1 MAGDGLAGR
10 RAGAGGVWGWGA
22 GHGGSGRGRGAGEW
36 GRLDGGGIASGGRMS
51 SWPSPRCRDRADA
64 GKMVDDLATCYGN
77 LRLRAAVVRR
87 PGAMLAM

>member
-1 MAGDGLAGR
+1 
-10 RAGAGGVWGWGA
+10 
-22 GHGGSGRGRGAGEW
+22 
-36 GRLDGGGIASGGRMS
+36 MS

-64 GKMVDDLATCYGN
+64 RKMVDDLATCYSN